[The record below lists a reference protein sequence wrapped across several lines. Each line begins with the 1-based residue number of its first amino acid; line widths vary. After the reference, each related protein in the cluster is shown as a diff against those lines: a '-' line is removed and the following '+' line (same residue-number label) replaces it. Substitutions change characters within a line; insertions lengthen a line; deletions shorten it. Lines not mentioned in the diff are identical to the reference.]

1 MVVLQLGNR
10 PRQGPQIQSQVLQLS
25 TGLSPTSIIY
35 PLTLF
40 VLGGVV
46 KLIRTQVGMS
56 R

>member
-35 PLTLF
+35 PLTLY
-40 VLGGVV
+40 VLGGIV
-46 KLIRTQVGMS
+46 KLIKVQLGES